1 MIGGSNLGLTCQ
13 HLCKTYPTRNGLITA
28 LDDITFS
35 VKEHEFVSIVGPSG
49 CGKTTL
55 LKLIAGLSKPT
66 SGQIIFNSGLSRHQ
80 QRTALVFQEHGLF
93 PWMTVLDNVA
103 FGLEMYGMPKRDRRD
118 LAMTFIEKVGL
129 VSFANNYPHELSV
142 GMCQR
147 VGILRAFAA
156 DPQILLMDE
165 PFGSLDAQTKQ
176 VLRQELLRIWRE
188 NKKLILFVTHDIDE
202 AVLLGDRVLVMS
214 GHPGHI
220 REEIQIPIHRPH
232 DPISEQQLE
241 LTEIKWHIWKILEE
255 EVLKSLQMP
264 S

>member
-1 MIGGSNLGLTCQ
+1 MTLMSNLGLTCQ

-28 LDDITFS
+28 LEDVTFS
-35 VKEHEFVSIVGPSG
+35 VEEHEFVSIVGPSG

-66 SGQIIFNSGLSRHQ
+66 SGQIIFNSDLSRNE

-93 PWMTVLDNVA
+93 PWMSVLDNVA
-103 FGLEMYGMPKRDRRD
+103 FGLEMCGIPARERQDI
-118 LAMTFIEKVGL
+118 AMTFIEKVGL
-129 VSFANNYPHELSV
+129 APFADNYPRELSV

-147 VGILRAFAA
+147 VGILRAFVA

-165 PFGSLDAQTKQ
+165 PFGSLDAQTKR

-188 NKKLILFVTHDIDE
+188 NQKLILFVTHDIEE

-220 REEIQIPIHRPH
+220 REEIQIPINRLQ
-232 DPISEQQLE
+232 DRISEQQPE
-241 LTEIKWHIWKILEE
+241 WMEIKWHIWKILEE
-255 EVLKSLQMP
+255 EVLKSLQIP